1 MLFFDWRGLFG
12 CGIWRQIRSGTACLS
27 GASPANCSLLDGLPY
42 IKDMVRRAA
51 ELDMPAVAVTDHG
64 VMSGMVE
71 LSDACDAVK
80 KETADRLS

>member
-1 MLFFDWRGLFG
+1 
-12 CGIWRQIRSGTACLS
+12 
-27 GASPANCSLLDGLPY
+27 
-42 IKDMVRRAA
+42 MVRRAA